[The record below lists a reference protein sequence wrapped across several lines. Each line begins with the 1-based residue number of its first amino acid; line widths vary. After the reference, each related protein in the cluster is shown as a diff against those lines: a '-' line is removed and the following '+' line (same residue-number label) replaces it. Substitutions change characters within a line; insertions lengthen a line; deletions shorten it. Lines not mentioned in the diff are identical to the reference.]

1 MGVELLAAALR
12 GCGMS
17 IDGNLTS
24 IADAAYVERART
36 ERQQLEAEGLGD
48 ADRARTLLSPGG
60 S

>member
-24 IADAAYVERART
+24 VADAAYVERART
-36 ERQQLEAEGLGD
+36 ERKQLEADGLAD
-48 ADRARTLLSPGG
+48 AGRARALLSTGG
-60 S
+60 L